1 MFRMLRS
8 RRGNAFVEA
17 LFVLPVYI
25 FFIVAILESGFL
37 VYNWAV
43 VNYATSSAAVKAA
56 VQGQF
61 TPAIR
66 QEAADYLRDW
76 TLDGKTMNGDYMAL
90 SPRVEGNTIVVWGTD
105 PNQRV
110 HRGGNVVVGIVY
122 PVRFKLLSVGGL
134 GSWLVQQ
141 YDLTLKTRA
150 VVMSERYFE

>member
-1 MFRMLRS
+1 MKALRS
-8 RRGNAFVEA
+8 CRGNAFVEA

-25 FFIVAILESGFL
+25 FFVVAILESGFL
-37 VYNWAV
+37 VYDWVA

-76 TLDGKTMNGDYMAL
+76 TVDGKSMNRDYMAL
-90 SPRVEGNTIVVWGTD
+90 SPRVESNTVVVWGTD
-105 PNQRV
+105 PNQTV
-110 HRGGNVVVGIVY
+110 QRGGSIVVGVVY
-122 PVRFKLLSVGGL
+122 PVRFKILSVGGF
-134 GSWLVQQ
+134 GKWLVQQ
-141 YDLTLKTRA
+141 YDLSLKTRA